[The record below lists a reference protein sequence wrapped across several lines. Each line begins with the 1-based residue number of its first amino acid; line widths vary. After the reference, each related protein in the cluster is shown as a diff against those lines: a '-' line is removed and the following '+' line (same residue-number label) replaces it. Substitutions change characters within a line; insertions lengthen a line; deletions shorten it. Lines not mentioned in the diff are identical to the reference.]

1 MGIYWYICIIE
12 NSLKIH
18 LLKQTDL
25 LNFFDE
31 YTLAKLVEH
40 CREISLS
47 PKEVLFHEDDLEN
60 AMSLTLEGGL
70 KFSKVPS
77 R

>member
-1 MGIYWYICIIE
+1 ME
-12 NSLKIH
+12 NSLKIR

-31 YTLAKLVEH
+31 STLAKLVEH
-40 CREISLS
+40 CREITLS

-60 AMSLTLEGGL
+60 AMYLILEGEL
-70 KFSKVPS
+70 
-77 R
+77 

>member
-1 MGIYWYICIIE
+1 ME
-12 NSLKIH
+12 NTLKIR

-40 CREISLS
+40 CREITLS

-60 AMSLTLEGGL
+60 AMYLILEGEL
-70 KFSKVPS
+70 
-77 R
+77 